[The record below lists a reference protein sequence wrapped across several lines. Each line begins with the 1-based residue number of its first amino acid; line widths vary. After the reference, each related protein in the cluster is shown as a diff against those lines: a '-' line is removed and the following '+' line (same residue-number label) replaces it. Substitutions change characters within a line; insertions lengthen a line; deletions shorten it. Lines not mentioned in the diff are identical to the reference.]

1 MDAMTSE
8 GAVNG
13 KGQQCEHPNCEAMIP
28 KPARGQK
35 YCSMFCKDQLHK
47 LEREVG
53 RKALTSTGM
62 HYASLDSPVLQ
73 KMLSFLESHKK
84 VTSLEIM
91 AGTLDCGWRA
101 SISSLR
107 KHGYVIGCEFIGTFG
122 GRKRYEYE
130 LTGMA

>member
-13 KGQQCEHPNCEAMIP
+13 KELQCEHPNCEAMIR

-35 YCSMFCKDQLHK
+35 YCSMYCKDQLHK

-53 RKALTSTGM
+53 RKRLTSNGM
-62 HYASLDSPVLQ
+62 HYASLDSPILQ
-73 KMLSFLESHKK
+73 IMLTFLGRNGK
-84 VTSLEIM
+84 VTSKEIM
-91 AGTLDCGWRA
+91 MGTCDCGWRA
-101 SISSLR
+101 TISALR
-107 KHGYVIGCEFIGTFG
+107 KHGYVIACEFKGTFA

-130 LTGMA
+130 LTGRA